1 MASGKRLGK
10 NHAER
15 VQAWIAERDAMG
27 DYREYERGGKVHRT
41 ILCAELDFARSVT
54 TQNPAVRASLLE
66 AERRW
71 YGTPHGSTDAHD
83 AARDRAE
90 HKSVRLQRAL
100 NRALDENARLKSEI
114 SLLREKLKK
123 YGVLDEILAET
134 GRIPRV

>member
-1 MASGKRLGK
+1 MVSGKQLGRD
-10 NHAER
+10 HAGR
-15 VQAWIAERDAMG
+15 VRAWIAERDAMG
-27 DYREYERGGKVHRT
+27 DYREYERGGKVNRT
-41 ILCAELDFARSVT
+41 ALCAELDFARSVT
-54 TQNPAVRASLLE
+54 IQNPAVRANLLE

-71 YGTPHGSTDAHD
+71 YGTRQAGTDAHD

-90 HKSVRLQRAL
+90 HKSIRLQRAL

-123 YGVLDEILAET
+123 YGVIDEILAET